1 MFNAAGVLNT
11 IQLYIHTLQVFRR
24 LYFKCKHVSYTYI
37 LLLPSRTTQI
47 KCKARSC
54 RNNIG
59 NDWSSLGRLLEI
71 IKLKKL
77 LPGEWRRSTERDDR
91 VALHTYHQVVQ
102 VTTKTSIWQRPRFS
116 KLLRCPCPSGR
127 GFIPSGSRIAPVT
140 LPQRLEWT
148 WNGFQDISHA
158 NYDYWKFGGF
168 VEKERTSSMLL
179 HPLFLKKLF
188 YILLHY
194 AWTVELRF
202 IRSTLTETT
211 SKWMRKE

>member
-47 KCKARSC
+47 KCKACSC

-77 LPGEWRRSTERDDR
+77 LPWEWRRSTERDDR

-102 VTTKTSIWQRPRFS
+102 VTTKTSIWQRPRFC
-116 KLLRCPCPSGR
+116 KLLRCPCPPGR
-127 GFIPSGSRIAPVT
+127 GFHFIPSGSRIAPVT
-140 LPQRLEWT
+140 LPQRLELGRGYRIFHT
-148 WNGFQDISHA
+148 PTTTIGDLE
-158 NYDYWKFGGF
+158 DL
-168 VEKERTSSMLL
+168 EKKKGRVCFYV
-179 HPLFLKKLF
+179 HPLF
-188 YILLHY
+188 
-194 AWTVELRF
+194 
-202 IRSTLTETT
+202 
-211 SKWMRKE
+211 